1 MKRRQC
7 LVWGWGLLGA
17 GLSNSLIADA
27 WAVDRAASAGK
38 LVWRERALLGFGTT
52 LWIKAAHENADQLET
67 ALDAAV
73 KVIRHVERQMSLF
86 DTDSSISRLNRTGKL
101 AHADRDLL
109 SVLRLSQQIG
119 TKSAGSFDISMQPL
133 WQLWSQVT
141 EANRLPSAKEV
152 ERAQRLVNLRAMELT
167 PTSVRLNAPGAALS
181 LNGVAQ
187 GYASDRAREALRNNG
202 IRHALID
209 SGETSLLG
217 QAPNAL
223 PWRLKIEDAVTHPG
237 KPDQVRAGSSPVLQS
252 DGRAMSTSSDAHT
265 VFSADRR
272 HHHILDPR
280 TGYSPQHW
288 SSVTVL
294 APSCALADA
303 LTKVFFM
310 LPPSRI
316 ESECRR
322 WGVDVVLQ
330 DKAGKWTSSAGAALQ
345 PARDL

>member
-7 LVWGWGLLGA
+7 LVWGWGLFGV
-17 GLSNSLIADA
+17 GLSNSILGQA
-27 WAVDRAASAGK
+27 WAADRAAVTGK

-52 LWIKAAHENADQLET
+52 LWIKAAHENADQLEA
-67 ALDAAV
+67 ALNAAV
-73 KVIRHVERQMSLF
+73 KAIRHVERQMSLF
-86 DTDSSISRLNRTGKL
+86 DADSSISRLNRTGKL
-101 AHADRDLL
+101 EHADRDLL
-109 SVLRLSQQIG
+109 SVLRLSQQVG
-119 TKSAGSFDISMQPL
+119 NKSAGSFDISMQPL
-133 WQLWSQVT
+133 WRLWSQAT
-141 EANRLPSAKEV
+141 EEHRLPSAKEV
-152 ERAQRLVNLRAMELT
+152 ERAQRLVNLRAMELS
-167 PTSVRLNAPGAALS
+167 PTSVRLNSPGAALS
-181 LNGVAQ
+181 LNGIAQ

-237 KPDQVRAGSSPVLQS
+237 KLDQVRTGSGPLLQS
-252 DGRAMSTSSDAHT
+252 DGRAIATSSDAHT

-280 TGYSPQHW
+280 TGYSPQYW

-330 DKAGKWTSSAGAALQ
+330 DKAGKWTSSAGVASLFQ
-345 PARDL
+345 PV

>member
-7 LVWGWGLLGA
+7 LVWGWGLFGV
-17 GLSNSLIADA
+17 GLSNGLLAKA
-27 WAVDRAASAGK
+27 WATDRAAAAGK

-52 LWIKAAHENADQLET
+52 LWIKAAHENADQLEA
-67 ALDAAV
+67 ALNAAV
-73 KVIRHVERQMSLF
+73 KAIRHVERQMSLF
-86 DTDSSISRLNRTGKL
+86 DAESSISRLNRTGRL
-101 AHADRDLL
+101 EHADRELL

-133 WQLWSQVT
+133 WQIWSQAT
-141 EANRLPSAKEV
+141 EAHRLPSSKEV
-152 ERAQRLVNLRAMELT
+152 ERAQRLVNLRALELT
-167 PTSVRLNAPGAALS
+167 PTSVRLNAPGTALS

-187 GYASDRAREALRNNG
+187 GYASDRAREVLRNNG

-209 SGETSLLG
+209 SGETTFIG

-223 PWRLKIEDAVTHPG
+223 PWRLKIEDAVANPG
-237 KPDQVRAGSSPVLQS
+237 KPNQVHTGGGPLLQS
-252 DGRAMSTSSDAHT
+252 DGRAMATSSDTHT

-280 TGYSPQHW
+280 TGYSPQYW

-294 APSCALADA
+294 APSCAMADV

-330 DKAGKWTSSAGAALQ
+330 DKAGKWTSSAGAASLLQ
-345 PARDL
+345 PG

>member
-1 MKRRQC
+1 
-7 LVWGWGLLGA
+7 
-17 GLSNSLIADA
+17 
-27 WAVDRAASAGK
+27 
-38 LVWRERALLGFGTT
+38 
-52 LWIKAAHENADQLET
+52 
-67 ALDAAV
+67 
-73 KVIRHVERQMSLF
+73 
-86 DTDSSISRLNRTGKL
+86 
-101 AHADRDLL
+101 
-109 SVLRLSQQIG
+109 VLRLSQQIG

-133 WQLWSQVT
+133 WQLWSQAT